1 MTTLL
6 TPFEQL
12 TREISSHLATTAD
25 SFSEPLYY
33 LATILDPRYKDR
45 YFDTVTK
52 LMAVNMLQMEVD
64 KVTHSDSATGTPDT
78 EDPQEKKPRTFSTR
92 QSLLDMHDEILEE
105 NSTVQ
110 QLAGLTSKTSVQVHG
125 YLSEPPIP
133 RNESPLQYWKSNMSR
148 FPALAK
154 AARK

>member
-1 MTTLL
+1 
-6 TPFEQL
+6 
-12 TREISSHLATTAD
+12 
-25 SFSEPLYY
+25 
-33 LATILDPRYKDR
+33 
-45 YFDTVTK
+45 
-52 LMAVNMLQMEVD
+52 MLQKEVD
-64 KVTHSDSATGTPDT
+64 KVTHSDSTTETPGT
-78 EDPQEKKPRTFSTR
+78 EEPQEKKPHTGSGG

-105 NSTVQ
+105 NSTMQ

-154 AARK
+154 AARKYLSAPCTSVDSERLFSAASHVVDEKRNRIQCEKAEMLLFVKKNLPLLVK